1 MSEEVQRE
9 ETITESPVEEGVQ
22 EVGNKAGNKVGN
34 KAGNK
39 AGVHPFD
46 QMFFGNRNVQNRRR
60 MVKEE
65 QEPNKSDSIEG
76 MLDGILNNETFKNID
91 FDEMLNHVDKL
102 MVSLS
107 ELRPMFKK
115 VTPFMEKFLKKDK

>member
-22 EVGNKAGNKVGN
+22 EVGK
-34 KAGNK
+34 K

-102 MVSLS
+102 MVSLG

-115 VTPFMEKFLKKDK
+115 VTPFMEKFLQKDK

>member
-1 MSEEVQRE
+1 MSEDIQRE
-9 ETITESPVEEGVQ
+9 ETIMESPMEESVQ
-22 EVGNKAGNKVGN
+22 EVGNTV
-34 KAGNK
+34 
-39 AGVHPFD
+39 GVHPFD
-46 QMFFGNRNVQNRRR
+46 RMFFGRRGIQNRRGL
-60 MVKEE
+60 VQKE
-65 QEPNKSDSIEG
+65 QEPANSGSIDG

-115 VTPFMEKFLKKDK
+115 VTPFMEKFLQKDK